1 MSDAQL
7 LTVAACV
14 RVSLRYAVHVT
25 GLPYNAT
32 KDEVLAHFNNL

>member
-1 MSDAQL
+1 MLSFSL
-7 LTVAACV
+7 LLRVF
-14 RVSLRYAVHVT
+14 VSLRYAVHVT